1 MSPPTWYSSLLNNPL
16 TRRVLRNSGYLFSA
30 TGITAV
36 ISMLQ
41 SILAGR
47 MLGVAG
53 FGILG
58 VITMFASVINKFA
71 SFRMGELVIKYVG
84 YYSETGERERAA
96 AVFKAAALVEM
107 LASLVAFGLI
117 WLLAPLGARYLAKD
131 AGATGWFVTY
141 GLIVLANLIAESST
155 GLLQLFDRFRRM
167 AAVNVIQSLFTLAV
181 IAVAYATGGGLLQVL
196 LAYLGGKVI
205 GALGLT
211 LAALLEAT
219 RRWGWGWWSAS
230 LGLLRPKARELARFA
245 VSTNISASLSLINK
259 DSELLWVSFFRNPL
273 ETGYYKTA
281 LAIVNLVQLPVSPL
295 PQATYPEISRQ
306 VARRDW
312 NGMRHILRQGTWL
325 AGGFTLVVALL
336 LALLGQ
342 PLILLL
348 YKKAEFL
355 PAYPALLIL
364 LAGFLVANAFYWAR
378 PALLALGLPDYATK
392 VNVLVTAVKVA
403 GVLILLPRIGYLGSA
418 IMLSVSYVL
427 GISLSVLKVR
437 DTIRQQSLAESGAQE
452 QPAEELRA

>member
-1 MSPPTWYSSLLNNPL
+1 MFLSTWYNNLLNNPL

-84 YYSETGERERAA
+84 YYTETGERERAA
-96 AVFKAAALVEM
+96 AVFKAAALAEM

-131 AGATGWFVTY
+131 AGTTGWFVTY

-155 GLLQLFDRFRRM
+155 GLLQFFFCFWRM

-219 RRWGWGWWSAS
+219 RRWGWGWWNAS
-230 LGLLRPKARELARFA
+230 LGLLRPRARELARFA
-245 VSTNISASLSLINK
+245 VNTNISASLSLINK

-312 NGMRHILRQGTWL
+312 TGMRHILKQGTWL
-325 AGGFTLVVALL
+325 AGGFTLVVALF
-336 LALLGQ
+336 LALLGR
-342 PLILLL
+342 PSILLL

-355 PAYPALLIL
+355 PAYPAMLIL
-364 LAGFLVANAFYWAR
+364 LVGFLVANAFYWAR

-427 GISLSVLKVR
+427 GISLSALKVR
-437 DTIRQQSLAESGAQE
+437 DTVRQRSRTETGARE
-452 QPAEELRA
+452 QPAGELRA

>member
-1 MSPPTWYSSLLNNPL
+1 
-16 TRRVLRNSGYLFSA
+16 
-30 TGITAV
+30 
-36 ISMLQ
+36 
-41 SILAGR
+41 
-47 MLGVAG
+47 
-53 FGILG
+53 
-58 VITMFASVINKFA
+58 
-71 SFRMGELVIKYVG
+71 
-84 YYSETGERERAA
+84 
-96 AVFKAAALVEM
+96 
-107 LASLVAFGLI
+107 
-117 WLLAPLGARYLAKD
+117 
-131 AGATGWFVTY
+131 
-141 GLIVLANLIAESST
+141 
-155 GLLQLFDRFRRM
+155 
-167 AAVNVIQSLFTLAV
+167 
-181 IAVAYATGGGLLQVL
+181 LLQVL

-230 LGLLRPKARELARFA
+230 LGLLRPRARELARFA
-245 VSTNISASLSLINK
+245 VNTNISASLSLINK

-312 NGMRHILRQGTWL
+312 SGMRHILRQGTWL

-418 IMLSVSYVL
+418 IMLAVSYVL

-437 DTIRQQSLAESGAQE
+437 GTIRERSATEAGTQE
-452 QPAEELRA
+452 QSAGELRT

>member
-1 MSPPTWYSSLLNNPL
+1 MSLWLHNLLESPL

-30 TGITAV
+30 TGVTAF

-47 MLGVAG
+47 LLGVAG

-58 VITMFASVINKFA
+58 VITMFASVINKLA

-84 YYSETGERERAA
+84 YYTETGEKERAA

-131 AGATGWFVTY
+131 AATQGWFILY
-141 GLIVLANLIAESST
+141 GLIVVANLIAESST
-155 GLLQLFDRFRRM
+155 GLLQLFDRYRRM
-167 AAVNVIQSLFTLAV
+167 AALNVAQSLVTLAI
-181 IAVAYATGGGLLQVL
+181 IAIAYMTGGGMLQVL
-196 LAYLGGKVI
+196 MAYLAGKVI
-205 GALGLT
+205 GAMGMT
-211 LAALLEAT
+211 IAALIEAT
-219 RRWGWGWWSAS
+219 HRWEWGWWRAS
-230 LGLLRPKARELARFA
+230 LGTLRTQINELVRFA

-295 PQATYPEISRQ
+295 PQATYPELSRQ

-312 NGMRHILRQGTWL
+312 GGMRTILRNGSIL
-325 AGGFTLVVALL
+325 AGGFTLVVSLGLL
-336 LALLGQ
+336 LLGR

-348 YKKAEFL
+348 YNDPEFL

-364 LAGFLVANAFYWAR
+364 LVGFLVANTFYWAR
-378 PALLALGLPDYATK
+378 PALLALGLPEYATR
-392 VNVLVTAVKVA
+392 VNVLVTVIKVA
-403 GVLILLPRIGYLGSA
+403 GVLVLLPRIGYLGSA
-418 IMLSVSYVL
+418 IMLAVSYIL
-427 GISLSVLKVR
+427 GITLSTLKAR
-437 DTIRQQSLAESGAQE
+437 GEIRRRLATQADIAE
-452 QPAEELRA
+452 QPVGELRS